1 MTDMQIDYRAT
12 DYRTTDYR
20 AARVA
25 PRDVYENSVPAAPR
39 TLRRAIEATVD
50 EIGDE
55 SITGS
60 SPDEAPPFAEAR
72 AVLGALTLCYARQI
86 YHSADAALV
95 VARELSFLCLCG
107 GELPDADALRR
118 FRAENREA
126 LHRCLTAA
134 LHFLVEQK
142 ISLGVVTKVSVPQ
155 VAEEANR
162 RIIMAMFADSMES
175 DGEMERADDRLS

>member
-1 MTDMQIDYRAT
+1 MTMTDTQIDYRAT
-12 DYRTTDYR
+12 CYR

-25 PRDVYENSVPAAPR
+25 PRDLCENGVPAGPR
-39 TLRRAIEATVD
+39 TIRQAIEAAVD

-55 SITGS
+55 SIARL
-60 SPDEAPPFAEAR
+60 SPDEAPPFAETR

-95 VARELSFLCLCG
+95 VARDLSFPCLCG
-107 GELPDADALRR
+107 GELPDAGVLRR

-126 LHRCLTAA
+126 IYRCLTAA

-162 RIIMAMFADSMES
+162 RIIMAMFADSME
-175 DGEMERADDRLS
+175 RVDDLPA